1 MNLLFRFAC
10 GVILTTTSGV
20 LVIGDI
26 WRLNNPASCDAS
38 SLCTTP
44 GYRVPAQ
51 VSVQLYLAV
60 IMLAF
65 GLVLICKARGG
76 RLGIYNWLVA
86 ALIPSS
92 LALLAYYLLMAT
104 NTTGIVQFDE
114 SKRGDLGFDIFYSA
128 FMLILGLTLLML
140 HRHSTRER
148 SHD

>member
-1 MNLLFRFAC
+1 MNPLFRLIC
-10 GVILTTTSGV
+10 GVIATVSGSV
-20 LVIGDI
+20 LAIGDI

-38 SLCTTP
+38 SLCATP

-65 GLVLICKARGG
+65 GIAVIRKYKGG
-76 RLGIYNWLVA
+76 RLGVYTWLVA

-92 LALLAYYLLMAT
+92 TALFAYHALMAT

-114 SKRGDLGFDIFYSA
+114 SKRGDLGIDIVYDL
-128 FMLILGLTLLML
+128 FMLAIGLIVLLL